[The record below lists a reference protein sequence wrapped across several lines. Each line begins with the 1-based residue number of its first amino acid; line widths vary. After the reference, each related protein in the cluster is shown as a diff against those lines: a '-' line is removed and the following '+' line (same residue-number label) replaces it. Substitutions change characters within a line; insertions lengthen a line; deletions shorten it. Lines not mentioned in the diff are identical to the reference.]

1 MIPDNTSVKNFVVT
15 ELHAVPYS
23 IHPGMQR
30 TLQKV
35 RRHFYWKGMIGD
47 IREYV
52 ESCPICQVEKAD
64 HTLARGKFQSTSI
77 PEKSALRYLW
87 ISLQIYQQ
95 PGIKKI
101 QYSL

>member
-1 MIPDNTSVKNFVVT
+1 MKNFVVT

-23 IHPGMQR
+23 IHPSMQR

-35 RRHFYWKGMIGD
+35 RRHFYWNGMIGD

-52 ESCPICQVEKAD
+52 ESYSICQVEKAD
-64 HTLARGKFQSTSI
+64 HTLPCGKLQSTSI
-77 PEKSALRYLW
+77 PKKNGLRYLW

-95 PGIKKI
+95 LGIKKI